1 VSEQELLAY
10 NAGESPEF
18 EVVTVPCP
26 VVAGDTLQGRAT
38 ESLECA
44 ASPVTRD
51 ERRFGALRMLQRLLG
66 SMPMAHV
73 DDVCDALVFCMERP
87 SMAGRFLCAA
97 AYPTVTDIV
106 DHFAAKYPHLDLL
119 KETELGL
126 PSVQA
131 HSDRLCELGFRYK
144 YGMEEI
150 LDGSI
155 ACAVRFGC
163 LDSPKL
169 IVQG

>member
-1 VSEQELLAY
+1 
-10 NAGESPEF
+10 
-18 EVVTVPCP
+18 
-26 VVAGDTLQGRAT
+26 
-38 ESLECA
+38 
-44 ASPVTRD
+44 
-51 ERRFGALRMLQRLLG
+51 
-66 SMPMAHV
+66 
-73 DDVCDALVFCMERP
+73 
-87 SMAGRFLCAA
+87 
-97 AYPTVTDIV
+97 
-106 DHFAAKYPHLDLL
+106 
-119 KETELGL
+119 L

-131 HSDRLCELGFRYK
+131 HSDRLRELGFRYK

>member
-1 VSEQELLAY
+1 
-10 NAGESPEF
+10 
-18 EVVTVPCP
+18 
-26 VVAGDTLQGRAT
+26 
-38 ESLECA
+38 
-44 ASPVTRD
+44 
-51 ERRFGALRMLQRLLG
+51 
-66 SMPMAHV
+66 
-73 DDVCDALVFCMERP
+73 
-87 SMAGRFLCAA
+87 MAGRFLCAA

-126 PSVQA
+126 PIVQA